1 MTLLRWFRNL
11 LHDENGQDLVEYA
24 LVVATVSLV
33 LISSVN
39 SLSQSIVSLYQSMTA
54 DVASIGQT
62 GR

>member
-1 MTLLRWFRNL
+1 MNLFRWLHNL
-11 LHDENGQDLVEYA
+11 LHDDNGQDLVEYA

-39 SLSQSIVSLYQSMTA
+39 SLSQAIVSLYQSMTA